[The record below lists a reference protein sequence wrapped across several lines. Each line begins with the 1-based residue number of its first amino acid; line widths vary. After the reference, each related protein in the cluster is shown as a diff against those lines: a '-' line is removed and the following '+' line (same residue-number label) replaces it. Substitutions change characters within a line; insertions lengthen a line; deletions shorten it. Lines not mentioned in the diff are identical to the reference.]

1 MSTATAR
8 TRNKPEVN
16 SGVTITPLTGSIG
29 AAISGLRL
37 AEVTSDQFAAIRE
50 AFLANCMLVFRDQ
63 FLSVDEHVAFAA
75 RWGEFEVNAM
85 SPYLDN
91 YPMVLGLSNRGK
103 DKAVTENWHYDS
115 TFKAEPPAITMLSA
129 REIPVGGDTMW
140 CNQYLAYEAL
150 SPGMKTMLAGVRAEF
165 TGARLAKLYGLD
177 KVPSSL
183 HPVVRTHPETGRKAL
198 YIGKPGDTVPRFED
212 MSRADSEPL
221 LRYLYEQSTSP
232 DRIYRHQWRNGD
244 VVMWDNRCTMHY
256 AVHDYE
262 DQTREL
268 HRVTIAGDKPR

>member
-29 AAISGLRL
+29 ATISGLRL

-198 YIGKPGDTVPRFED
+198 YCSDAHTTMIDGMTVDE
-212 MSRADSEPL
+212 SRPL
-221 LRYLYEQSTSP
+221 LHYLYTVQQREELQCRFHWEAGS
-232 DRIYRHQWRNGD
+232 
-244 VVMWDNRCTMHY
+244 VAFWDNRCAQHNALNDYHGYNRTMY
-256 AVHDYE
+256 
-262 DQTREL
+262 
-268 HRVTIAGDKPR
+268 RVTLEGDRPS

>member
-29 AAISGLRL
+29 ATISGLRL

-103 DKAVTENWHYDS
+103 AKAVTENWRSKRVPD
-115 TFKAEPPAITMLSA
+115 KAVIERLRSVCPAQRKTNERDIDVAKKILRENGLYQTAKSLSFPA
-129 REIPVGGDTMW
+129 V
-140 CNQYLAYEAL
+140 
-150 SPGMKTMLAGVRAEF
+150 
-165 TGARLAKLYGLD
+165 AK
-177 KVPSSL
+177 K
-183 HPVVRTHPETGRKAL
+183 
-198 YIGKPGDTVPRFED
+198 
-212 MSRADSEPL
+212 
-221 LRYLYEQSTSP
+221 
-232 DRIYRHQWRNGD
+232 N
-244 VVMWDNRCTMHY
+244 
-256 AVHDYE
+256 
-262 DQTREL
+262 
-268 HRVTIAGDKPR
+268 